1 MGFLTVQPVFSCSWC
16 SFGEG
21 ASLTSLEALMQTQ
34 PALALPQSGLAPKPD
49 SRCAKC
55 IPSLCMKPLLFPLTC
70 SRAVPG
76 APCSCQE
83 HTTSLILL
91 IITIHTQMDGQMDTH
106 MMEFCLKSTPLLSHP
121 CFLHSQFISISIPS
135 PGGKVKAGR
144 AMSKEH
150 FLLLNKE
157 NPHYS
162 TTVRFSCQAHF
173 CSLCSSYWDHIFK
186 FLEKGITNPSSS

>member
-1 MGFLTVQPVFSCSWC
+1 MQPVFSCSWC

-21 ASLTSLEALMQTQ
+21 ASLTSLEALVQTQ

-106 MMEFCLKSTPLLSHP
+106 MMEFCLKSTPLP
-121 CFLHSQFISISIPS
+121 FLIP
-135 PGGKVKAGR
+135 A
-144 AMSKEH
+144 
-150 FLLLNKE
+150 
-157 NPHYS
+157 
-162 TTVRFSCQAHF
+162 
-173 CSLCSSYWDHIFK
+173 SY
-186 FLEKGITNPSSS
+186 TPSSFPYPFPPREERSKLEGQ